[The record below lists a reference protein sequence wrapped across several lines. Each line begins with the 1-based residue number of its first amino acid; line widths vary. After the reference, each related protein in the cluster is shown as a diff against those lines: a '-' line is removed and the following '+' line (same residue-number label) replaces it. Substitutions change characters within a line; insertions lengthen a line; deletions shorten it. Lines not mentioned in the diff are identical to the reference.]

1 MIIYLS
7 KIIIDSLF
15 CIYIIRYFCVSGC
28 MADLNNDIRL
38 AVDSGKAEF
47 GINRVTRAI
56 MENKAKLIIIA
67 SKNKG
72 DRLSDVLHLAKAS
85 NINAQVFDGTP
96 VSLGIVCGLP
106 FSVSVLSITDPGNS
120 NILNET
126 Y

>member
-1 MIIYLS
+1 
-7 KIIIDSLF
+7 
-15 CIYIIRYFCVSGC
+15 

-56 MENKAKLIIIA
+56 MENSAKLIIVA
-67 SKNKG
+67 SKNEG
-72 DRLSDVLHLAKAS
+72 DRLSDVLHLAKTS
-85 NINAQVFDGTP
+85 NIRAQIFEGTP
-96 VSLGIVCGLP
+96 MALGIVCGLP
-106 FSVSVLSITDPGNS
+106 FSVSVLSIIDPGNS